1 MKQALGVSVPDRDGQ
16 LALLRKRLAG
26 NEAFGR
32 LRGTMRDA
40 KTLTTVDRLIATTD
54 SPVQFRK
61 TWEQYSADVGAI
73 GLILAQLERDG
84 MMDAAKEL
92 RLALEHPGYLIA
104 GEEQDIPLAERMP
117 VTILVANFPAT
128 LDMIRWIRGGH
139 WADLDN
145 YLDRTMR
152 DPENARYQLVQKL
165 FLTFV
170 SLRKYTVRRR
180 DMGGYAGWN
189 LINAY
194 MDDVLGPLQESFPP
208 LSDGFRPCKL
218 LPKSYNDR
226 LSIHEGA
233 RFAFICKEDHQADI
247 LARFTR
253 EQQKNISTW
262 QCSVPRVMMSAE
274 NWHESLCIGFHPETD
289 HAKWA
294 NRPGFSVSAGC
305 EDGYGV
311 ALWHKKRLNG
321 LTYGREHHSSYSRDE
336 LDGVTPTSPF
346 CYVLVPN
353 SY

>member
-1 MKQALGVSVPDRDGQ
+1 MEQVPGVSVPDRDGQ
-16 LALLRKRLAG
+16 LALLRERLAG

-40 KTLTTVDRLIATTD
+40 KTLATVDQLIAEASSPTD
-54 SPVQFRK
+54 FREK
-61 TWEQYSADVGAI
+61 WAQYSADVAI
-73 GLILAQLERDG
+73 IGDILAQLERDG
-84 MMDAAKEL
+84 MEDAFKEL
-92 RLALEHPGYLIA
+92 RLALQYPGYLIA
-104 GEEQDIPLAERMP
+104 GEEREIPLHERMP

-139 WADLDN
+139 WMDLDD
-145 YLDRTMR
+145 YLDGIAT

-165 FLTFV
+165 FSTFG
-170 SLRKYTVRRR
+170 SLKRYTGMRRNQSA
-180 DMGGYAGWN
+180 YEGWD
-189 LINAY
+189 LIAAY
-194 MDDVLGPLQESFPP
+194 IDDVLGPLQESFPL

-226 LSIHEGA
+226 LEIHQGA
-233 RFAFICKEDHQADI
+233 RFAFICKEGHQADI

-253 EQQKNISTW
+253 EQQNNISTW

-274 NWHESLCIGFHPETD
+274 NWHKSLCIGFHPETD

-294 NRPGFSVSAGC
+294 NRPGFSASAGC
-305 EDGYGV
+305 KDGYGV
-311 ALWHKKRLNG
+311 ALWHEKRLNG
-321 LTYGREHHSSYSRDE
+321 LTYGREHHSNYSRDK
-336 LDGVTPTSPF
+336 LDGVTPTSPL